1 MQKSLLDRRTSN
13 SFSKITTDFLY
24 NNSIFKDLIQAEF
37 SLENVAKQI
46 EIKADFEPEKRAL
59 LVEVLNQQYASIH
72 PSVSVQK
79 NINSLKE
86 ENTFT
91 ITTGHQL
98 NIFTGPIYFLYKI
111 IHAIKLAERL
121 KETFPDKNFVPIYW
135 MASEDH
141 DFEEINHTFLYN
153 QKIEFQ
159 SEQTGPVGEFKLENW
174 NEIQEQVSAFFK
186 NHPEAMMHDLIKNY
200 AGKNLAE
207 ATLNLVHEL
216 FRDYGLVILEPNT
229 KILKQ
234 EFASIMLKEV
244 EESFSE
250 KAVSK
255 ANEQL
260 EKLGYKPQIMAR
272 EVNLFYIGKGFRE
285 RIIPKDGKFQS
296 KHLGTLSLAE
306 IQAKIQAEPE
316 QFSPNVVLRPVYQ
329 ECILPNLV
337 YIGGGAEIAYW
348 TQLKGVFEAVQIPFP
363 LLQVRNSLQIFDKN
377 AQKKMQ
383 KLNVSKEDLFQEIQ
397 VLKNAFVKANVS
409 DELDFSALEEKVMQ
423 LQSALSHI
431 VTDLDSNLKNYAE
444 SENTKLVK
452 QIEAVKHKLLKHQKS
467 QFDSE
472 LKMLEDLKNK
482 LFPNGVLQER
492 TDNFMNFCPDGNYKV
507 FVQSLYEALDP
518 MEKDLILLEI

>member
-13 SFSKITTDFLY
+13 SFSKNTTDFLY

-37 SLENVAKQI
+37 SLENVTKQM
-46 EIKADFEPEKRAL
+46 ELKANFESEKRAV
-59 LVEVLNQQYASIH
+59 LVEVLKQQYASIQ
-72 PSVSVQK
+72 PSASVQK
-79 NINSLKE
+79 NIDLLKE
-86 ENTFT
+86 QNTFT
-91 ITTGHQL
+91 VTTGHQL

-121 KETFPDKNFVPIYW
+121 KERFPDKNFVPIYW

-153 QKIEFQ
+153 QKIEFK
-159 SEQTGPVGEFKLENW
+159 SEQSGPVGEFDLENW
-174 NEIQEQVSAFFK
+174 SEIQEQISSFFK
-186 NHPEAMMHDLIKNY
+186 NHPEAMMHDLIKKY
-200 AGKNLAE
+200 TGKNLSE

-216 FRDYGLVILEPNT
+216 FQDYGLVILEPNN

-234 EFASIMLKEV
+234 EFTSIMMKEV
-244 EESFSE
+244 EELFSE
-250 KAVSK
+250 KAVLK
-255 ANEQL
+255 ANGQL

-285 RIIPKDGKFQS
+285 RVIPKDGKFES
-296 KHLGTLSLAE
+296 EHLGSLSLTE
-306 IQAKIQAEPE
+306 IKAKIQAEPE

-348 TQLKGVFEAVQIPFP
+348 TQLKGVFEHVNIPFP

-377 AQKKMQ
+377 AQKKIQ
-383 KLNVSKEDLFQEIQ
+383 KLNVSQEALFQDIQ
-397 VLKNAFVKANVS
+397 ALKNAFVKANVS
-409 DELDFSALEEKVMQ
+409 EELDFSALEEKVMQ
-423 LQSALSHI
+423 VQSALSHVVI
-431 VTDLDSNLKNYAE
+431 DLDSNLKNYAE
-444 SENTKLVK
+444 AENTKLLK

-492 TDNFMNFCPDGNYKV
+492 TDNFMNFCPDGNYKA

-518 MEKDLILLEI
+518 LEKDLILLEV